1 MARKAKNLAPVRQ
14 LTDSEKRPAFARVES
29 LSEEATV
36 REKRKNAKIVDN
48 GQVAEDDFARK
59 TRVSETQTSTT
70 CQC

>member
-14 LTDSEKRPAFARVES
+14 LTDSKKRPASARVES

-48 GQVAEDDFARK
+48 GQIIESDFTRK
-59 TRVSETQTSTT
+59 TRVEKTQTNTIY
-70 CQC
+70 